1 MHYTHSTPATTCT
14 TNVSLSVCLNRLF
27 VWIAM
32 MLLLL
37 ACVARAESP
46 DDKYL
51 NIIGIIDQADSLTAN
66 GQTALARTKYL
77 QAQAAL
83 AAFKRENATANPK
96 AVAYRMNYLADKIA
110 ATTMKSEP
118 ADSGNPTGTQTSH
131 GEKRAVV
138 SSAVTHQVRLLAT
151 GVEPRK
157 VLRLHPNV
165 GDKQSFGMTSQM
177 AMAMTMGATP
187 TPAMKLPAT
196 QMNLDVTVKDI
207 AANGDISYE
216 TVISDASVVSNPD
229 VMPLVAETMQASLS
243 KFKGVAGTGK
253 LSDRGFILGTEM
265 KLPADA
271 DPQASQSMEQMKDTL
286 SSTAI
291 PLPEEAVGPGA
302 RWEVKAKLKS
312 QGMTI
317 DQTVTYELVSI
328 EDTRITLKSTSAQN
342 AANQK
347 IQSPAM
353 PGMKLDLNKMTGTG
367 TGTTTFDLAK
377 LMPTEGNS
385 EEHTEMIMEMN
396 MGGQK
401 QSMTSKTDV
410 NVQMG
415 AK

>member
-1 MHYTHSTPATTCT
+1 MNTTPPTVPPASFAKIAFPSPANFFSGLLT
-14 TNVSLSVCLNRLF
+14 VLMLLSLSVT
-27 VWIAM
+27 
-32 MLLLL
+32 
-37 ACVARAESP
+37 RAESP

-51 NIIGIIDQADSLTAN
+51 NIIGIIDQADSLNAN
-66 GQTALARTKYL
+66 GQTNLARAKYL

-83 AAFKRENATANPK
+83 AAFKRDNATANPK
-96 AVAYRMNYLADKIA
+96 AVAYRMNYLAEKIS
-110 ATTMKSEP
+110 ATSVKSQP
-118 ADSGNPTGTQTSH
+118 ADSGTATATQSSRP
-131 GEKRAVV
+131 EKKA
-138 SSAVTHQVRLLAT
+138 AAATATHQLKLLAA
-151 GVEPRK
+151 GAEPRK
-157 VLRLHPNV
+157 VLRLHPNA
-165 GDKQSFGMTSQM
+165 GDKQSLGLTTK
-177 AMAMTMGATP
+177 MAMTMTMGDTP

-196 QMNLDVTVKDI
+196 QMNLDVTVKEV
-207 AANGDISYE
+207 AANGDILYE
-216 TVISDASVVSNPD
+216 TIISDASVVSDPE
-229 VMPLVAETMQASLS
+229 VMALVAETMKASLL

-253 LSDRGFILGTEM
+253 LSDRGFGLGTEM

-271 DPQASQSMEQMKDTL
+271 DPQARQTLDQMKDTL
-286 SSTAI
+286 SSTAA

-328 EDTRITLKSTSAQN
+328 EDGRITLKSTITQN

-353 PGMKLDLNKMTGTG
+353 PGMKLDLSKMTSTGTG
-367 TGTTTFDLAK
+367 STTFDLAK

-385 EEHTEMIMEMN
+385 EEHTEMVMEMN

-401 QSMTSKTDV
+401 QSMTTKTDV

>member
-1 MHYTHSTPATTCT
+1 
-14 TNVSLSVCLNRLF
+14 
-27 VWIAM
+27 M

-37 ACVARAESP
+37 TCVARAESP

-51 NIIGIIDQADSLTAN
+51 NIIGIIDQADSLNAN

-96 AVAYRMNYLADKIA
+96 AVAYRMNYLADKIT
-110 ATTMKSEP
+110 ATAVKSEP
-118 ADSGNPTGTQTSH
+118 AGSGTTTGTQTSNA
-131 GEKRAVV
+131 EKRAVAA
-138 SSAVTHQVRLLAT
+138 SSATHQLKLLTA
-151 GVEPRK
+151 GAEPRK

-165 GDKQSFGMTSQM
+165 GDKQALTLTTKI
-177 AMAMTMGATP
+177 AMAMTMGTTP

-196 QMNLDVTVKDI
+196 QMNLAVTVKEI
-207 AANGDISYE
+207 AANGDITCE
-216 TVISDASVVSNPD
+216 TIIGDASVISDPE
-229 VMPLVAETMQASLS
+229 VMPAVAEAMKASLS
-243 KFKGVAGTGK
+243 KFKGASGTGK
-253 LSDRGFILGTEM
+253 LSDRGFNLGTEM
-265 KLPADA
+265 KLPDDA
-271 DPQASQSMEQMKDTL
+271 DPQARQTMDQMKDTL
-286 SSTAI
+286 SGTAV

-353 PGMKLDLNKMTGTG
+353 PGMKLDLNKMTSTG
-367 TGTTTFDLAK
+367 TGTTMFDLAQ
-377 LMPTEGNS
+377 LLPVEGNS
-385 EEHTEMIMEMN
+385 EEHTEMVMEMN

-410 NVQMG
+410 NVHLG